1 MLRLLHSKCYQNN
14 FSVLSF
20 FIEVHFSLISAFIFT
35 WRRALVIS
43 PLTLPIAVKFP
54 HVTTTQAVGTSRAA
68 RGLVSSTP
76 HSVSSTSF
84 KKKTSEFIKI
94 FLCLTV
100 HQQKIG
106 RRSSRSL
113 NQTPTTQIFLSLK
126 EIMLDT

>member
-1 MLRLLHSKCYQNN
+1 MLRLLHSKCFQNN

-20 FIEVHFSLISAFIFT
+20 FIEVHFNLISAFIFT

-54 HVTTTQAVGTSRAA
+54 HVTTTQAVGTSGAA

-84 KKKTSEFIKI
+84 QKKNCQN
-94 FLCLTV
+94 L
-100 HQQKIG
+100 
-106 RRSSRSL
+106 
-113 NQTPTTQIFLSLK
+113 
-126 EIMLDT
+126 